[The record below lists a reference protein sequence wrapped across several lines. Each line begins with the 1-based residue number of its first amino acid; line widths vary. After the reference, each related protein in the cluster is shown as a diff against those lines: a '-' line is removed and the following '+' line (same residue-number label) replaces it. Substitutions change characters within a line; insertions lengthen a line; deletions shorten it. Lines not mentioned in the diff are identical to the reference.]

1 MRKTLVACVVTALLV
16 GGGTA
21 TAAKFIT
28 GADVMNGSLT
38 GKDIR
43 NGSVR
48 AADIRKGSIS
58 ETRLSDALRARLGR
72 TVSGS
77 PGAKG
82 EKGDKGDKGDPGP
95 KLSSGRWG
103 VIDRNTIGSPVADLR
118 SGPFSGT
125 TVKPPFG
132 SGSLSLIVGS
142 GTEKAAY
149 GNEADFAGDR
159 VADLNKVGF
168 YVFTTGE
175 NTAAGGA
182 SPNMPSITFEIDPNL
197 AATPTNFSSLV
208 FVPAENSPANQ
219 WSEYIDATT
228 TGKWGLTGAAGTA
241 TGCPLSGGL
250 CTFAQVK
257 TALDDGGDPA
267 TILTAAVGK
276 GRDFSWQGAV
286 DGLTIND
293 KVFDFEESG
302 VSDKH

>member
-16 GGGTA
+16 GAGTA
-21 TAAKFIT
+21 TAAKLVT
-28 GADVMNGSLT
+28 GADVKNGSLT
-38 GKDIR
+38 GKDIQ
-43 NGSVR
+43 NGSLG
-48 AADIRKGSIS
+48 AAEIRKGSIGES
-58 ETRLSDALRARLGR
+58 RLSDGLRARLGT

-77 PGAKG
+77 PGAPGLKG

-95 KLSSGRWG
+95 KLSSGHWG

-132 SGSLSLIVGS
+132 TGSLSLIVGDGS
-142 GTEKAAY
+142 EKASY
-149 GNEADFAGDR
+149 GNEVDFAGDR
-159 VADLNKVGF
+159 VADLDEVGF

-175 NTAAGGA
+175 NSDLGN
-182 SPNMPSITFEIDPNL
+182 PNMPSITFEIDPNL
-197 AATPTNFSSLV
+197 ASTPSNFSSLV

-219 WSEYIDATT
+219 WSGYIDATT

-257 TALDDGGDPA
+257 AALPDA
-267 TILTAAVGK
+267 TILTAAVTK

-293 KVFDFEESG
+293 DVFDFEESG
-302 VSDKH
+302 VSAR